1 MRRRTGW
8 FLSLLLGTV
17 FMAAACS
24 DSQKE
29 ATRAAINAAESAI
42 DAAQQEAAKY
52 APAQLQAARATLQ
65 SAKDALAKSDY
76 PAALAA
82 AQDAANKAKDLAIAA
97 TSKKDQWSKQWAE
110 LSASVPKSLDQIKAK
125 LNAYSHGAQ
134 LPPGLDQDQIEQAK
148 KDYEQLKK
156 AWADATASATSGN
169 LRDAMDKVPS
179 IQEMIAKLK
188 ELLGIKS

>member
-1 MRRRTGW
+1 MGTKKSW
-8 FLSLLLGTV
+8 FFSLLLGTALI
-17 FMAAACS
+17 AAACS
-24 DSQKE
+24 NSQKE
-29 ATRAAINAAESAI
+29 ATQAAINAAESAI
-42 DAAQQEAAKY
+42 DAAQAEAAKY
-52 APAQLQAARATLQ
+52 VPAQLQAARATLQ
-65 SAKDALAKSDY
+65 SAKEALAKSDY

-82 AQDAANKAKDLAIAA
+82 AQDAANKAKDLALAA
-97 TSKKDQWSKQWAE
+97 TSQKGEWSKQWAE
-110 LSASVPKSLDQIKAK
+110 LSASVPKTLDQIKAK
-125 LNAYSHGAQ
+125 LSAYSHGAK

-188 ELLGIKS
+188 EMLGIKS